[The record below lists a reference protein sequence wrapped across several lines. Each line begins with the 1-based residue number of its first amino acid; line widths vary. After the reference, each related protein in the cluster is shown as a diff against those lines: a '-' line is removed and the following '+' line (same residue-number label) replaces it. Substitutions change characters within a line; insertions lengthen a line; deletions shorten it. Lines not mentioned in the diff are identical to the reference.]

1 MKKNNYNTHYT
12 KIDKN
17 TKNNRTKSSSITKN
31 IYFNKPQ
38 NEPKKEIPIIDL
50 LKCPICKK
58 LCLMN
63 INREQ
68 LLFSFECN
76 NNHTTK
82 LKKCNTSQKGEFSI
96 SNISDLNISNEN
108 NINKDNNTLNISRT
122 FNYKKNNPT
131 PKIYITEKDF
141 YCLKHPSSKYHSFCY
156 ECKENICEE
165 CLKEHS
171 NHNKIELNTIKPK
184 EIEVT
189 LYKNDV
195 KKKDEELNSI
205 IDNMTKWEKEFEYG
219 LSIIIK
225 IMQNISNLRQFIIMN
240 YDPKMSNQNYNY
252 IQNFNNMK
260 VLNFIFPELQ
270 EFLKE
275 PDWKQKGHILIEL
288 IINIQN
294 KIIKNKEKLE
304 VIKLQKET
312 QKLKENLA
320 KQEQMLKSKKNN
332 VKVEEN
338 EDAESVATVHSN
350 GMTNFATTYNSDF
363 NNNIYFNSVYSR
375 QVANKKN
382 TKKKMIG
389 KRNKNRNNDVQTRT
403 IEQNKKL
410 ENDKS
415 KEENYN
421 DNNQNGNLSPKI
433 IRVVEISKENSINGD
448 IIDNNNILDS
458 KDENFN
464 INNIS
469 KIKYNVDD
477 NSNNIIEDEKNNEIQ
492 FNYIQNITDNNTKT
506 PNEQNGINQ
515 QIENNNNTH
524 EFNGEKNS
532 NENTFNKNN
541 AETMNNNTNN
551 NDNISINNINNSNDN
566 KVNHIEGKEINMD
579 DEIGKI
585 KDNKENNNKD
595 NIEALKNKNNSRKK
609 KIYQNIE
616 LKYELINNDI
626 IRSIEFINND
636 HILVCTLENI
646 SVYKMNS
653 KYELIKEY
661 DIKEFNYRI
670 NYATQLFNGD
680 LIICSL
686 SYINIIRLS
695 EDESLPY
702 TLVQKLSGRND
713 SYNINKVIE
722 IKEKNNLIS
731 CDKNNLII
739 YAKNGETNLYE
750 ENYFI
755 NIDSEVKCL
764 EGISENIFVTL
775 EPEKECVIFY
785 DIENINNIYVINNI
799 KSSFGRYVISYLNQ
813 YNCIFVTGRQ
823 GIYLISTEKYE
834 LITFFKVDEWI
845 SSISYDYYND
855 YLLCGTWK
863 KNTVN
868 DQKIYNLILYEIMD
882 DNLENKPLDNMNIRE
897 VNRKNN
903 IHFHDIIVIK
913 PTKEGFI
920 LTGSNDRTIKV
931 WKYI

>member
-1 MKKNNYNTHYT
+1 MKKNNYNTYYT

-17 TKNNRTKSSSITKN
+17 TKHNRTKSSSITKG

-82 LKKCNTSQKGEFSI
+82 LKKCNTSQKGELSI

-108 NINKDNNTLNISRT
+108 TLNKDNNTLNISKT
-122 FNYKKNNPT
+122 FNYKMNNPT
-131 PKIYITEKDF
+131 PKLYISEKDF
-141 YCLKHPSSKYHSFCY
+141 YCPKHPSSNFHSFCY

-165 CLKEHS
+165 CFKEHS

-195 KKKDEELNSI
+195 KKKYEELNNI
-205 IDNMTKWEKEFEYG
+205 IDKMMKWQKEFEYG

-260 VLNFIFPELQ
+260 VLGFIFPELQ

-275 PDWKQKGHILIEL
+275 PDWKKKGHILIEL
-288 IINIQN
+288 IINIQD

-312 QKLKENLA
+312 QKLKENLE
-320 KQEQMLKSKKNN
+320 KQEKILKSKKNN
-332 VKVEEN
+332 VKVEES
-338 EDAESVATVHSN
+338 EDVESVATTNSN
-350 GMTNFATTYNSDF
+350 DMKNFATTYNSDF
-363 NNNIYFNSVYSR
+363 NNNIYFSSVYSR
-375 QVANKKN
+375 QVAKKKN
-382 TKKKMIG
+382 TKKKMIA
-389 KRNKNRNNDVQTRT
+389 KRNKNRNNDAQTRT

-415 KEENYN
+415 KEDDYDGKNQN
-421 DNNQNGNLSPKI
+421 DNLDSKI
-433 IRVVEISKENSINGD
+433 IRVVDISKDNSINAD
-448 IIDNNNILDS
+448 IIGINNILDS
-458 KDENFN
+458 KDESINAHHINKITYN
-464 INNIS
+464 I
-469 KIKYNVDD
+469 DD
-477 NSNNIIEDEKNNEIQ
+477 NNNNIIEDEKNNEIQ
-492 FNYIQNITDNNTKT
+492 FNQIQNITDIDTKT
-506 PNEQNGINQ
+506 NPNEQNGINQ
-515 QIENNNNTH
+515 QNENTNNIH
-524 EFNGEKNS
+524 EFNGEN
-532 NENTFNKNN
+532 NFDENTFNKNN
-541 AETMNNNTNN
+541 EETINNNTNN
-551 NDNISINNINNSNDN
+551 NDIASFNNINNNNDN
-566 KVNHIEGKEINMD
+566 KVNHIEGKDINAD
-579 DEIGKI
+579 DEMGII
-585 KDNKENNNKD
+585 RD
-595 NIEALKNKNNSRKK
+595 NIEILKNKKNSRKK
-609 KIYQNIE
+609 KIYKNID

-626 IRSIEFINND
+626 IRSIEFINTDN
-636 HILVCTLENI
+636 ILICTLENI

-653 KYELIKEY
+653 NYELIKEY

-670 NYATQLFNGD
+670 NYATQLSNGD
-680 LIICSL
+680 LVICSL
-686 SYINIIRLS
+686 NYINIIRLS
-695 EDESLPY
+695 EDESLSY

-722 IKEKNNLIS
+722 IKEKNYLIS

-750 ENYFI
+750 ENNFI

-764 EGISENIFVTL
+764 EAISDNIFVTL

-823 GIYLISTEKYE
+823 GIYLISCEKYE

-855 YLLCGTWK
+855 YLICGTWK

-868 DQKIYNLILYEIMD
+868 DQKVYNLIIYEIVD
-882 DNLENKPLDNMNIRE
+882 SYLENKPLDNMNIRE
-897 VNRKNN
+897 VDRKNN
-903 IHFHDIIVIK
+903 IHSHDIVVIK

>member
-1 MKKNNYNTHYT
+1 MKKNNYNTYYT

-17 TKNNRTKSSSITKN
+17 TKHNRIKSSSITKG

-82 LKKCNTSQKGEFSI
+82 LKKCNTSQKGELSI

-108 NINKDNNTLNISRT
+108 TLNKDNNTLNISKT
-122 FNYKKNNPT
+122 FNYKMNNPT
-131 PKIYITEKDF
+131 PKLYISEKDF
-141 YCLKHPSSKYHSFCY
+141 YCPKHPSSNFHSFCY

-165 CLKEHS
+165 CFKEHS

-195 KKKDEELNSI
+195 KKKYEELNNI
-205 IDNMTKWEKEFEYG
+205 IDKMMKWQKEFEYG

-260 VLNFIFPELQ
+260 VLGFIFPELQ

-275 PDWKQKGHILIEL
+275 PDWKKKGHILIEL
-288 IINIQN
+288 IINIQD

-312 QKLKENLA
+312 QKLKENLE
-320 KQEQMLKSKKNN
+320 KQEKILKSKKNN
-332 VKVEEN
+332 VKVEES
-338 EDAESVATVHSN
+338 EDVESVATTNSN
-350 GMTNFATTYNSDF
+350 DMKNFATTYNSDF
-363 NNNIYFNSVYSR
+363 NNNIYFSSVYSR
-375 QVANKKN
+375 QVAKKKN
-382 TKKKMIG
+382 TKKKMIA
-389 KRNKNRNNDVQTRT
+389 KRNKNRNNDAQTRT

-415 KEENYN
+415 KEDDYDGKNQN
-421 DNNQNGNLSPKI
+421 DNLDSKI
-433 IRVVEISKENSINGD
+433 IRVVDISKDNSINAD
-448 IIDNNNILDS
+448 IIGINNILDS
-458 KDENFN
+458 KDESINAHHINKITYN
-464 INNIS
+464 I
-469 KIKYNVDD
+469 DD
-477 NSNNIIEDEKNNEIQ
+477 NNNNIIEDEKNNEIQ
-492 FNYIQNITDNNTKT
+492 FNQIQNITDIDTKT
-506 PNEQNGINQ
+506 NPNEQNGINQ
-515 QIENNNNTH
+515 QNENTNNIH
-524 EFNGEKNS
+524 EFNGEN
-532 NENTFNKNN
+532 NFDENTFNKNN
-541 AETMNNNTNN
+541 EETINNNTNN
-551 NDNISINNINNSNDN
+551 NDIASFNNINNNNDN
-566 KVNHIEGKEINMD
+566 KVNHIEGNNINVD
-579 DEIGKI
+579 DEMGII
-585 KDNKENNNKD
+585 RD
-595 NIEALKNKNNSRKK
+595 NIEILKNKKNSRKK
-609 KIYQNIE
+609 KIYKNID

-626 IRSIEFINND
+626 IRSIEFINTDN
-636 HILVCTLENI
+636 ILICTLENI

-653 KYELIKEY
+653 NYELIKEY

-670 NYATQLFNGD
+670 NYATQLSNGD
-680 LIICSL
+680 LVICSL
-686 SYINIIRLS
+686 NYINIIRLS
-695 EDESLPY
+695 KDESLSY
-702 TLVQKLSGRND
+702 TLVQKISGRND

-722 IKEKNNLIS
+722 IKEKNYLIS

-750 ENYFI
+750 ENNFI

-764 EGISENIFVTL
+764 EAISDNIFVTL

-813 YNCIFVTGRQ
+813 YNFIFVTGRQ
-823 GIYLISTEKYE
+823 GIYLISCEKYE

-855 YLLCGTWK
+855 YLICGTWK

-868 DQKIYNLILYEIMD
+868 DQKVYNLIIYEIVD
-882 DNLENKPLDNMNIRE
+882 SYLENKPLDNMNIRE
-897 VNRKNN
+897 VDRKNN
-903 IHFHDIIVIK
+903 IHSHDIVVIK

>member
-17 TKNNRTKSSSITKN
+17 TKHNRTKSSSITKSMH
-31 IYFNKPQ
+31 FNKPQ

-82 LKKCNTSQKGEFSI
+82 LKKCNTTQKGELNI
-96 SNISDLNISNEN
+96 SNISDLNISNEI
-108 NINKDNNTLNISRT
+108 NINKDNNTLNISKT

-131 PKIYITEKDF
+131 PNIYITEKDF
-141 YCLKHPSSKYHSFCY
+141 YCPKHPSSKFQSFCY

-165 CLKEHS
+165 CLKDHS

-195 KKKDEELNSI
+195 KKRDEELSSI
-205 IDNMTKWEKEFEYG
+205 IDNMMKWQKEFEYG

-320 KQEQMLKSKKNN
+320 KQEKILKSKKNN
-332 VKVEEN
+332 VKVEES
-338 EDAESVATVHSN
+338 EDVESVATTNSN
-350 GMTNFATTYNSDF
+350 DMKNFATTYNSDF
-363 NNNIYFNSVYSR
+363 NNNIYFSSVYSR

-382 TKKKMIG
+382 TKKKMIA
-389 KRNKNRNNDVQTRT
+389 KRNKNRNNDVQTHT

-415 KEENYN
+415 KEEDYDGKNQKNRN
-421 DNNQNGNLSPKI
+421 DNLDPKI
-433 IRVVEISKENSINGD
+433 IRVVEISKENSINADTIGN
-448 IIDNNNILDS
+448 NNNILDS
-458 KDENFN
+458 KDESINFN
-464 INNIS
+464 NFNKIN
-469 KIKYNVDD
+469 YNVD
-477 NSNNIIEDEKNNEIQ
+477 SNKITEDEKNNEIQ
-492 FNYIQNITDNNTKT
+492 FNHLQNITDINTKT
-506 PNEQNGINQ
+506 NPNEQNGINQ
-515 QIENNNNTH
+515 KNENTDNAQELNGENN
-524 EFNGEKNS
+524 FD
-532 NENTFNKNN
+532 ENTFNKNN
-541 AETMNNNTNN
+541 AETIDNNINN
-551 NDNISINNINNSNDN
+551 NDNSNINNINNNNDN
-566 KVNHIEGKEINMD
+566 KVNHIEEKDINVD
-579 DEIGKI
+579 DEMEMGII
-585 KDNKENNNKD
+585 KDNID
-595 NIEALKNKNNSRKK
+595 ILKNKKNSRKK
-609 KIYQNIE
+609 KIYQNID
-616 LKYELINNDI
+616 LKHELINNDI
-626 IRSIEFINND
+626 IRSIEFINTDN
-636 HILVCTLENI
+636 ILICTLENI
-646 SVYKMNS
+646 SVYKMDSN
-653 KYELIKEY
+653 YELIKEH

-670 NYATQLFNGD
+670 NYATQLSNGD
-680 LIICSL
+680 LVICSL

-695 EDESLPY
+695 EDGSLPY
-702 TLVQKLSGRND
+702 ILVQKLSGRND

-722 IKEKNNLIS
+722 IKEKNYLIS

-739 YAKNGETNLYE
+739 YAKNDQTNLYE
-750 ENYFI
+750 ENNFI

-764 EGISENIFVTL
+764 EAISENIFVTL

-799 KSSFGRYVISYLNQ
+799 KSSFGRYVISYLKQ

-855 YLLCGTWK
+855 YLICGTWK
-863 KNTVN
+863 KNTIN
-868 DQKIYNLILYEIMD
+868 EQKVYNLIIYEIMD
-882 DNLENKPLDNMNIRE
+882 DNLENKPLDNMNISE
-897 VNRKNN
+897 VDRKNN
-903 IHFHDIIVIK
+903 IHSHDIVVIK